1 MPRGSP
7 HTHIL
12 GLHAQNYQ
20 DIGKKEK
27 KVPLTIILLFERNIT
42 RRYSIED
49 NNQTLLMRV
58 VRLIAKKT
66 KARIFSVFMD

>member
-20 DIGKKEK
+20 DIGEK